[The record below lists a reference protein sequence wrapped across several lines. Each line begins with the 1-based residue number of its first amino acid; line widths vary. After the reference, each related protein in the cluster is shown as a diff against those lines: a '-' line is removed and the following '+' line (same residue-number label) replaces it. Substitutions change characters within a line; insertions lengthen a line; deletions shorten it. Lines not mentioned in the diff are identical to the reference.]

1 MTQSISTRDLQSSRK
16 NHQTYLELGE
26 IQNNVYRQL
35 EGIFDDQYEFARQH
49 PLN

>member
-1 MTQSISTRDLQSSRK
+1 MANQGTTTEPDMD

-35 EGIFDDQYEFARQH
+35 EGIFDDQYEFARRH